1 MKKLVVVLIGLLM
14 ISGVLAIANPAAVYC
29 GKQGYEFD
37 IRIRNDSG
45 AQYGVCVFPDGS
57 ECGSWDFITG
67 KCGPKWTL
75 CEREGGKITI
85 VSDGQDTYTPT
96 YAVCNINGQT
106 CKERIFVETKQC
118 GSYSAGTNQD
128 QEIENELEAKN
139 ETEDGQDQE
148 TATEQDTQNKGEES
162 QIKTEQQEQVQTPE
176 REQSK
181 DVEKLKQM
189 IQQRKQEME
198 QELIGLENKQGKVYQ
213 NQNTVRLAVHAL
225 LAMENLSG
233 GIGKQVSEIARGFN
247 NSVQSTINAEEK
259 IERRGGIA
267 RFFTGGDSDAAEE
280 IEQEVVKNQE
290 KIKELKQLKEQCEC
304 DDEVKA
310 VMQEQ
315 IQNMGLEQARL
326 KELAEG
332 ERKSKGLFGWLWK

>member
-1 MKKLVVVLIGLLM
+1 MKQILVMVMVISLLSVFTVAQTETDVQEDDVG
-14 ISGVLAIANPAAVYC
+14 IESSSLKGGVQNPEA
-29 GKQGYEFD
+29 GSNDTELDQG
-37 IRIRNDSG
+37 
-45 AQYGVCVFPDGS
+45 A
-57 ECGSWDFITG
+57 
-67 KCGPKWTL
+67 
-75 CEREGGKITI
+75 
-85 VSDGQDTYTPT
+85 GQ
-96 YAVCNINGQT
+96 G
-106 CKERIFVETKQC
+106 
-118 GSYSAGTNQD
+118 
-128 QEIENELEAKN
+128 
-139 ETEDGQDQE
+139 QE
-148 TATEQDTQNKGEES
+148 TATEVTTQNKGEET
-162 QIKTEQQEQVQTPE
+162 QIKTEQKEQVQTQQ
-176 REQSK
+176 REQAK
-181 DVEKLKQM
+181 DVDELKQM